1 MGKKAKLAAKLFAE
15 RLEQHLEAQ
24 DEQERLDLEGPG
36 SSSLE
41 SWFIG
46 PKAENEELFSGLI
59 QQAVKQISSDRR
71 EYFPDDPIYI
81 TDEIKQSPSFKNSV
95 DVLTENYSKL
105 LEQLSGSVP
114 FYSYRYQAHM
124 NWDLTM
130 PGLLGYFAA
139 MLYNQNN
146 VAAESSPVTTVLEMV
161 TGDDLCEM
169 LGYTI
174 PSDEEIEQGAIRPWG
189 HITCDGSVAN
199 LEAMWAA
206 RNLKYYAVSAAE
218 ALKNEADLA
227 AARQISIP
235 LLNGQHGVLTEL
247 DAWTLLNLKVDDV
260 LAIPGRIAE
269 LLSQTTGK
277 DEAETVNQALSKY
290 TLQTLGFEEFSRKY
304 LFDVMQP
311 AAILVT
317 STMHYS
323 WPKSA
328 AVLGMGASSIIPVP
342 VNMDARM
349 EISELRQRLD
359 QCLAIR
365 QPVLMTV
372 CVIGSTE
379 ESAVD
384 PIADVIQL
392 REEYR
397 ERGLEFV
404 IHADAAWG
412 GYFASILR
420 EDTHKTLLMAG
431 KRPYTPAM
439 TMNEYVTAQ
448 YEALKDA
455 DSITIDPHKAG
466 YIPYPAGGLCYRNSS
481 MRDIVSFQ
489 APVVYHGGIDPTVGI
504 YGIEG
509 SKPGAAAAGVYLS
522 HRVIRTDQSG
532 YGKLLGKTLFNSKRL
547 YAAILTMT
555 REDDPFIVVPFHR
568 IPAEREGGTAEEIKE
583 QLAYIKEFIV
593 DKTNDEIINNKQT
606 MELFRQLGSD
616 QSIVPYTFNLKT
628 AEGLNTDVA
637 LMNRLNLEIFKML
650 SLSPDRHEV
659 GATPMFITQSAFD
672 PGTYGH
678 GFVDAYK
685 QRLGLSGGDSEP
697 VNFLLST
704 TMSPFLTDTS
714 EGNFIPVLI
723 EALRETVFKAIENI
737 KVNP

>member
-1 MGKKAKLAAKLFAE
+1 MTNKTKQAAKLFATK
-15 RLEQHLEAQ
+15 LEQHLESQ
-24 DEQERLDLEGPG
+24 SEINRLDLEGPG

-46 PKAENEELFSGLI
+46 PKAENQELFSSLI
-59 QQAVKQISSDRR
+59 QQAVEQNSNDRR
-71 EYFPDDPIYI
+71 EFFPEDPVYI
-81 TDEIKQSPSFKNSV
+81 TDEIKESTSYKNSV
-95 DVLTENYSKL
+95 ALLTENYDKL
-105 LEQLSGSVP
+105 LNQLKGSVP

-146 VAAESSPVTTVLEMV
+146 VAAEASPVTTVLEML

-169 LGYTI
+169 LGYPI
-174 PSDEEIEQGAIRPWG
+174 PSDEEVDQGALRPWG

-206 RNLKYYAVSAAE
+206 RNLKYYAISVAE
-218 ALKNEADLA
+218 ALKNEAELA
-227 AARQISIP
+227 QAIDITIS
-235 LLNGQHGVLTEL
+235 LLDGQQAILTQL
-247 DAWTLLNLKVDDV
+247 DTWTLLNLKMDDV
-260 LAIPGRIAE
+260 LALPSRISKLISE
-269 LLSQTTGK
+269 ETGQ
-277 DEAETVNQALSKY
+277 DVTDAVNDALSKY
-290 TLQTLGFEEFSRKY
+290 TLQTLGFSDFSSRY
-304 LFDVMQP
+304 LTDVTVP
-311 AAILVT
+311 AGILVT

-342 VNMDARM
+342 VNEDARM
-349 EISELRQRLD
+349 EITELRLRLD
-359 QCLAIR
+359 RCLAIK

-372 CVIGSTE
+372 CIIGSTE

-384 PIADVIQL
+384 PIAEVIQL

-397 ERGLEFV
+397 RKGLEFS

-420 EDTHKTLLMAG
+420 EDTHKTLLTAG
-431 KRPYTPAM
+431 KRQYTPAM

-466 YIPYPAGGLCYRNSS
+466 YIPYPAGGLCYRNSAL
-481 MRDIVSFQ
+481 RNVVSFQ

-532 YGKLLGKTLFNSKRL
+532 YGKILGKTLFNSKRL

-555 REDDPFIVVPFHR
+555 NEDDPFIVVPFHR
-568 IPAEREGGTAEEIKE
+568 IPAQREGKSSEEIK
-583 QLAYIKEFIV
+583 QQMAYIKHYIV
-593 DKTNDEIINNKQT
+593 DKTNDEIIANDET
-606 MELFRQLGSD
+606 MALFRQLGSD
-616 QSIVPYTFNLKT
+616 QSIVPYAFNFKT
-628 AEGLNTDVA
+628 THGLNRDIN
-637 LMNRLNLEIFKML
+637 LMNHLNMDIFKRL
-650 SLSPDRHEV
+650 SLSPDRDEV
-659 GATPMFITQSAFD
+659 SKTPMFITQSAFD
-672 PGTYGH
+672 PNTYGQ

-685 QRLGLSGGDSEP
+685 DRLGIRVGDSTS

-704 TMSPFLTDTS
+704 TMNPFLTDTS

-723 EALRETVFKAIENI
+723 KALRETVIQAIESL
-737 KVNP
+737 KVSQ